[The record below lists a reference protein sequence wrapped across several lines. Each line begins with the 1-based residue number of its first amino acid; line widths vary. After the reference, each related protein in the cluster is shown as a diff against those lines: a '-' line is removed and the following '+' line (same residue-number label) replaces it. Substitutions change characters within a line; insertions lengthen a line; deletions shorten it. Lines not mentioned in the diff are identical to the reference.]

1 MRAGDARRRARREL
15 WPVIGVCLALATVGA
30 PRAVRAQEHLIGDL
44 VEGDSVRLR
53 MRGSMRVHASMLGFR
68 GDTLL
73 LRVQGLAGPWPVSQ
87 IDLVTLE
94 QHADRNSREGFR
106 HGATLGLATGLFVG
120 AISGVVVSFATKNGV
135 GEAGYEL
142 ANRTFRWGG
151 LGAVL
156 GALGG
161 GFLGGAHPGTG
172 WVGLALPP
180 R

>member
-1 MRAGDARRRARREL
+1 
-15 WPVIGVCLALATVGA
+15 VIGVCLLLATVTA

-73 LRVQGLAGPWPVSQ
+73 LRVQGLAGSWPVSQ
-87 IDLVTLE
+87 IDLVSLE

-106 HGATLGLATGLFVG
+106 HGATLGLATGLFLG
-120 AISGVVVSFATKNGV
+120 AISGVVVSFAMKDGV
-135 GEAGYEL
+135 GVAGYEL
-142 ANRTFRWGG
+142 TNRTFRWGG
-151 LGAVL
+151 LGAVF

-172 WVGLALPP
+172 WVGLALPT